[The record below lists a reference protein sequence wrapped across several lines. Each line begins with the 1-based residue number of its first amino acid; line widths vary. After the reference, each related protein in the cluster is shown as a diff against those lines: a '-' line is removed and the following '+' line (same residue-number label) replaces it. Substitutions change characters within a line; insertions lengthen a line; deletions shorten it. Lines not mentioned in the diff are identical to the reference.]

1 MSTSKAISNG
11 ILRAISIIIGVV
23 FFLYFLYLVRSVL
36 LYILI
41 GAIISLI
48 GRPLMLFF
56 TERLKMKSSLA
67 VGICLFIFLLFF
79 ISIIALFVPVIVEQY
94 QNITQI
100 DIVKLEQDVD
110 RLIGEFTAYF
120 KIEKLNVRDLVN
132 QIDFVKYL
140 DDKRI
145 PELVGSIFGGFGSFM
160 IGMFSV
166 IFIAFFTLKDSKL
179 LEKSL
184 LAFAKQE
191 DENKFLN
198 AFNKI
203 KKLLSRYFVGLLF
216 QVIILFVLYSIL
228 LLTIG
233 IDNAIAVALIGAFL
247 NLIPYLGPII
257 SIALM
262 ILFAITGNLD
272 ASFSEIILPKIV
284 WLSGGFIAI
293 QLIDN
298 FANQPIIF
306 GNSVRSH
313 PLEIFLAILI
323 FGLLFGIGGLIAAVP
338 LYTAIK
344 VISKEFLS
352 EYKIVQ
358 YLTKEI

>member
-184 LAFAKQE
+184 LVFAKQE

-216 QVIILFVLYSIL
+216 QVIILFVLYSVL
-228 LLTIG
+228 LLTVG